1 MFENLKGYQT
11 ILVTGPQ
18 RSGTT
23 ICAKMIAHDTG
34 HEFVDEMS
42 IAINNVRVLKN
53 LLYFTN
59 KAKQNLVIQ
68 CPGLCRYIHLFSSE
82 NTLIVMVYRS
92 IEAIIK
98 SQVRIEWDAELK
110 ELAHYK
116 HPTNDDIEDI
126 RPIAQVKYDYWIDE
140 QQAKV
145 INSKKVIYENL
156 NTHPLWIP
164 QEDRIDFE
172 ARQTEL

>member
-1 MFENLKGYQT
+1 
-11 ILVTGPQ
+11 
-18 RSGTT
+18 
-23 ICAKMIAHDTG
+23 
-34 HEFVDEMS
+34 
-42 IAINNVRVLKN
+42 
-53 LLYFTN
+53 
-59 KAKQNLVIQ
+59 
-68 CPGLCRYIHLFSSE
+68 
-82 NTLIVMVYRS
+82 MVYRS